1 MAIDN
6 DIKLQAILLNDFNH
20 IINEVTSKLLKNLQ
34 ESIEKEVYNA
44 GTPSP
49 DGYSR
54 NKMNGGLKG
63 SFERLNAKTTGLTI
77 ESKVE
82 QNPMSMKIDP
92 ENYIHGSNDWHTDD
106 VRDILADIIINGRDA
121 EKSPH
126 VGPKFGEGFWR
137 EPRDFWEPFIK
148 ELNANG
154 NKFIKEAFISR
165 GIVLK

>member
-63 SFERLNAKTTGLTI
+63 SFEQLNAKTTGLTI

-82 QNPMSMKIDP
+82 QDPMSMKIDP
-92 ENYIHGSNDWHTDD
+92 ENYIHGSNDWYQDD
-106 VRDILADIIINGRDA
+106 IRDILATMIIEGT
-121 EKSPH
+121 S
-126 VGPKFGEGFWR
+126 GPRFGEGFWR

-148 ELNANG
+148 ELNENG
-154 NKFIKEAFISR
+154 NKFIKEAFKNR
-165 GIVLK
+165 GIIYKKVS

>member
-6 DIKLQAILLNDFNH
+6 DIKLQAVLLNDLNS
-20 IINEVTSKLLKNLQ
+20 IIDEVTSRLLKNLQ

-44 GTPSP
+44 GTPSS

-92 ENYIHGSNDWHTDD
+92 ENYIHGSNDWYTDD
-106 VRDILADIIINGRDA
+106 VRDILADIIINGA
-121 EKSPH
+121 S
-126 VGPKFGEGFWR
+126 GPKFGKGFWR

-148 ELNANG
+148 ELNTNG
-154 NKFIKEAFISR
+154 NKFIREAFKNR